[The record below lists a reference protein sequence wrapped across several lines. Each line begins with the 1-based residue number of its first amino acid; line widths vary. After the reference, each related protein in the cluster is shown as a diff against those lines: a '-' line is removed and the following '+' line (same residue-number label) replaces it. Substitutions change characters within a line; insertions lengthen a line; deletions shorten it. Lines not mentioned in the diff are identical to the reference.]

1 MGIYDRDYYRREGP
15 SFLESFSGQG
25 RVCKYLIIANV
36 IFLVLQIISPPGPN
50 PNSLGVFT
58 DLFELKVDKVLSGQV
73 WRLLSYAFLH
83 HYGVWTHIVFNMLFL
98 WWFGHEVEDMYG
110 PREFLCFYLVS
121 AFLGGLAFTGWA
133 YFNERSATC
142 VGASGAVT
150 AVMVLYAFHY
160 PKRIIYIWFLIPVPI
175 WLFVGFQVAQDFWS
189 FSTRVNTGTAVTV
202 HLAGAA
208 FGFLYYK
215 GNWRI
220 MNWLPNL
227 PNLRTWQRDRKARS
241 RFRVYNE
248 REERPRTPVPVGAP
262 PAVADVDEQL
272 EAKLDAVL
280 QKVSQQGKES
290 LTDSEKQIL
299 LRASEVFKKRRS

>member
-15 SFLESFSGQG
+15 SFLGSFSGQG

-36 IFLVLQIISPPGPN
+36 LFLVLQIMSPRQPGT
-50 PNSLGVFT
+50 LGEFT
-58 DLFELKVDKVLSGQV
+58 DLFDLQVDKVLSGQV
-73 WRLLSYAFLH
+73 WRFLSYAFLH
-83 HYGVWTHIVFNMLFL
+83 DYTGWMHIAFNMLFL
-98 WWFGHEVEDMYG
+98 WWFGHEMEEMYG
-110 PREFLCFYLVS
+110 PGEFFAFYLTS
-121 AFLGGLAFTGWA
+121 AFLGGLAFFGWA
-133 YFNERSATC
+133 MFNNPLASC
-142 VGASGAVT
+142 IGASGAVT
-150 AVMVLYAFHY
+150 AVMVLFACHF
-160 PKRIIYIWFLIPVPI
+160 PTRSILLMFFIPIPI
-175 WLFVGFQVAQDFWS
+175 WLFVGFQVAMDF
-189 FSTRVNTGTAVTV
+189 FAFAGRVHTGTAVTV

-227 PNLRTWQRDRKARS
+227 RTWQRDRKARS
-241 RFRVYNE
+241 RFRIYE
-248 REERPRTPVPVGAP
+248 EHDERPRTPVHVGAP
-262 PAVADVDEQL
+262 PAVAEVDEQL

-280 QKVSQQGKES
+280 QKVSQLGKES

>member
-25 RVCKYLIIANV
+25 RVCKYLIGVNAL
-36 IFLVLQIISPPGPN
+36 FLVLQIISPR
-50 PNSLGVFT
+50 FT
-58 DLFELKVDKVLSGQV
+58 DLFDLQVDKVLSGQV

-83 HYGVWTHIVFNMLFL
+83 DLGWMHIVFNMLFL
-98 WWFGHEVEDMYG
+98 WWFGHDVEDIYG
-110 PREFLCFYLVS
+110 SREFLAFYLVS
-121 AFLGGLAFTGWA
+121 ALLGGIAFTGWE
-133 YFNERSATC
+133 YYSITPPLKYHTC
-142 VGASGAVT
+142 LGASGAVT
-150 AVMVLYAFHY
+150 AVMMLYACHY
-160 PKRIIYIWFLIPVPI
+160 PKRLIYIWFLIPLPI
-175 WLFVGFQVAQDFWS
+175 WLFVAFHVAQDFLV
-189 FSTRVNTGTAVTV
+189 FSSRIDTGTAVTV

-208 FGFLYYK
+208 FGFLYYR

-220 MNWLPNL
+220 MNWL

-241 RFRVYNE
+241 RFRIYNE

>member
-25 RVCKYLIIANV
+25 RVCKYLIIVNV
-36 IFLVLQIISPPGPN
+36 VFLILQIISPRQPGT
-50 PNSLGVFT
+50 LGDFT
-58 DLFELKVDKVLSGQV
+58 DLFDLQVDKVLSGQV

-83 HYGVWTHIVFNMLFL
+83 DYLSWMHIVFNMLFL
-98 WWFGHEVEDMYG
+98 WWFGHDVEDIYG
-110 PREFLCFYLVS
+110 SREFLAFYLVS
-121 AFLGGLAFTGWA
+121 ALLGGLAFTMWA
-133 YFNERSATC
+133 YLAEPIAATC
-142 VGASGAVT
+142 LGASGAVT
-150 AVMVLYAFHY
+150 AVMVLYACHY
-160 PKRIIYIWFLIPVPI
+160 PKRVIYLWFLLPIPI
-175 WLFVGFQVAQDFWS
+175 WLFVGFQVAQDF
-189 FSTRVNTGTAVTV
+189 FVFAGRIHTGTAVTV

-227 PNLRTWQRDRKARS
+227 RTWQRDRKARS
-241 RFRVYNE
+241 RFRIYEE
-248 REERPRTPVPVGAP
+248 RDERPRTPVHVGAP
-262 PAVADVDEQL
+262 PAVAEVDEQL

-280 QKVSQQGKES
+280 QKVSQLGKES